1 MNGCRVTAL
10 ALACLALATPGMQAQ
25 AQAQSQ
31 PQDTAWQHASR
42 AYEAFAAG
50 DATAA
55 SREAARALALDPTPL
70 TWHVLQVQSLI
81 DSGQTGPA
89 LAAAHAALQRH
100 PGHPALLMVRAHLLQ
115 AAGDRSAARADHESA
130 LRTHATPEGVLAA
143 ADAALSAGEP
153 ATALQWLQLLPVPP
167 ADAASR
173 RAMALAQERSPG
185 LAALRPPLPA
195 QPPQLQCDGSANQ
208 PTCGIRYSHNLPFT
222 LGSSAYALAER
233 GEWPAVLVLTTALL
247 EADPGN
253 IRHHQLHANTLA
265 ALQQPE
271 QAREAARQA
280 LRLPAFGTLP
290 AVERAALANL
300 AQDYPLQAQA
310 YDEAEQTGT
319 LPSAS
324 LQDAAYAAERVGQ
337 VAPAAR
343 RFRAVIDQ
351 VTAGQIALE
360 PQKLQ
365 DVRVAVG
372 ALERTWGASVG
383 LSSTG
388 GSSIPGSFSTGGRER
403 NAQFGTELFWRPQDW
418 RGYGTHADLYVRT
431 TGNLHAATGE
441 HSGWPS
447 VQLVLG
453 ARIKPL
459 AEHNLVLAA
468 ERLVKAGTFTRN
480 DWLVRAAYSATKG
493 QLPPP
498 HGRRWMAY
506 DHYAEVGRYLDS
518 GEEYA
523 VAELRYGPNWRLGAE
538 DARPASLWT
547 HAVLALEHNN
557 TYGRQNAASAGLG
570 VNARWWLREDAY
582 RAGRSWLELSLQYRA
597 RLGGDS
603 RNSGWVLRATW
614 NH

>member
-1 MNGCRVTAL
+1 MSGHRFTAL
-10 ALACLALATPGMQAQ
+10 ALACLALAATGAPVWAQ
-25 AQAQSQ
+25 AA
-31 PQDTAWQHASR
+31 PQGAAWQHANR

-50 DATAA
+50 NPAAA
-55 SREAARALALDPTPL
+55 SQAMASALSLDPGPEA
-70 TWHVLQVQSLI
+70 WHVLQVQSLL
-81 DSGQTGPA
+81 DSGQAGPA
-89 LAAAHAALQRH
+89 LAATQAALQRH
-100 PGHPALLMVRAHLLQ
+100 PGHPAFLLVRAHLLQ
-115 AAGDRSAARADHESA
+115 AAGQRDGARADQQA
-130 LRTHATPEGVLAA
+130 AVLKHAAPDAVLAA
-143 ADAALSAGEP
+143 ADAALAAGEP
-153 ATALQWLQLLPVPP
+153 ALALEFLRRLPAQHTDGAP
-167 ADAASR
+167 R
-173 RAMALAQERSPG
+173 RALALAQERTPG

-195 QPPQLQCDGSANQ
+195 QPPRLQCEGPAAQ
-208 PTCGIRYSHNLPFT
+208 PVCGVRYSHNLPFV
-222 LGSSAYALAER
+222 LGGSAYALGER
-233 GEWPAVLVLTTALL
+233 GEWPAVLALTAVLL
-247 EADPGN
+247 EAEPGN
-253 IRHHQLHANTLA
+253 IRHHQLQVNALA

-271 QAREAARQA
+271 QARQAARQA
-280 LRLPAFGTLP
+280 LALPTWATLP
-290 AVERAALANL
+290 AVERAALANT
-300 AQDYPLQAQA
+300 AQDYPLQALA
-310 YDEAEQTGT
+310 YDEAEQASA
-319 LPSAS
+319 LPVPS

-351 VTAGQIALE
+351 VATGQIALE

-388 GSSIPGSFSTGGRER
+388 GSSIPGGLSTGGRER

-453 ARIKPL
+453 GRIKPL

-480 DWLVRAAYSATKG
+480 DWLVRAAYSATQG

-498 HGRRWMAY
+498 QGRRWMAY
-506 DHYAEVGRYLDS
+506 DHYAEAGRYLDS

-582 RAGRSWLELSLQYRA
+582 RSGRSWLELSLQYRA
-597 RLGGDS
+597 HLGGDS

-614 NH
+614 NY

>member
-1 MNGCRVTAL
+1 MNARRLSAL
-10 ALACLALATPGMQAQ
+10 AIACLALAAMGSRAE
-25 AQAQSQ
+25 AQSL
-31 PQDTAWQHASR
+31 PAAPAWQHADR
-42 AYEAFAAG
+42 AFEAFAAG
-50 DATAA
+50 DPAVA
-55 SREAARALALDPTPL
+55 SQSMARALALDASPL
-70 TWHVLQVQSLI
+70 AWHVLQVQSLI

-89 LAAAHAALQRH
+89 LDATQAALRRH
-100 PGHPALLMVRAHLLQ
+100 PGHPAFLLVRAHLRQ
-115 AAGDRSAARADHESA
+115 AAGDRDGARTDQQAAVLKDAA
-130 LRTHATPEGVLAA
+130 PGVALAA
-143 ADAALSAGEP
+143 ADAALAAGEP
-153 ATALQWLQLLPVPP
+153 ALALEFLRRLPAQQAGVPP
-167 ADAASR
+167 RHAL
-173 RAMALAQERSPG
+173 ALAQERAPA

-195 QPPQLQCDGSANQ
+195 QPPRLQCEGPAA
-208 PTCGIRYSHNLPFT
+208 PPVCGVRYEHNLPFA
-222 LGSSAYALAER
+222 LGGSAYALGER
-233 GEWPAVLVLTTALL
+233 GEWPAVLALTAVLL
-247 EADPGN
+247 EAEPGN
-253 IRHHQLHANTLA
+253 IRHHQLQVNALA

-271 QAREAARQA
+271 QARQAARQA
-280 LRLPAFGTLP
+280 LALPGFATLP
-290 AVERAALANL
+290 AVERAALANT

-310 YDEAEQTGT
+310 YDEAEQAGA
-319 LPSAS
+319 LPVLS
-324 LQDAAYAAERVGQ
+324 LQDAAFAAERVGQ

-351 VTAGQIALE
+351 AAAGRIALT

-372 ALERTWGASVG
+372 ALERSWGASVG

-388 GSSIPGSFSTGGRER
+388 GSTIPGALSTGGRER

-453 ARIKPL
+453 GRIKPL

-480 DWLVRAAYSATKG
+480 DWLLRAAYSVTQG

-498 HGRRWMAY
+498 QGRRWMAY
-506 DHYAEVGRYLDS
+506 DHYAEIGRYLDS

-523 VAELRYGPNWRLGAE
+523 VAELRYGPNWRLGSE
-538 DARPASLWT
+538 GGRPASLWT

-570 VNARWWLREDAY
+570 VNARWWLREDAH
-582 RAGRSWLELSLQYRA
+582 RSGRSWLELSLQYRA
-597 RLGGDS
+597 RLAGDS

-614 NH
+614 NY